1 MDVLLNVALSDDH
14 SGSPL
19 SLGPGGSAQG
29 SLLSPWHCL
38 LSLWCFR
45 FSPSPIHVSF
55 CFHNLGDLPCK
66 SVLHKRP
73 CKIFTPS
80 PWNFPSCPR
89 QSTHL
94 SLLLLSFTFVCLPP
108 PSLFFSAFTGS
119 VGPCLQ
125 WPTSSLQVHLHKSVW
140 TPKLSLSFPVPF
152 MCSCHHT
159 VPSQLISV
167 FCWWWFV
174 FIFFFSSKAASSLA
188 LHALGKS
195 CIPT

>member
-94 SLLLLSFTFVCLPP
+94 SLLLPFTFVCLPP

-119 VGPCLQ
+119 VGPLPSMAHILPPGPSSQICLNPQ
-125 WPTSSLQVHLHKSVW
+125 AISVLPS
-140 TPKLSLSFPVPF
+140 TIYVQLSPPLSLPN
-152 MCSCHHT
+152 
-159 VPSQLISV
+159 
-167 FCWWWFV
+167 
-174 FIFFFSSKAASSLA
+174 
-188 LHALGKS
+188 
-195 CIPT
+195 